1 MNKAAAGIKETNPHF
16 KKAHAVMSEQNDDRD
31 FAGHDDAKMA
41 IRAAVRYLLKGVPVS
56 DRANIVSEIIE
67 TVHQVVH
74 EVTADSSDP
83 FEDELPGG

>member
-1 MNKAAAGIKETNPHF
+1 
-16 KKAHAVMSEQNDDRD
+16 MSEQNDDRD

-74 EVTADSSDP
+74 EVTADLSDP